1 MAGSCRRD
9 YALESRGS
17 RSGGRRNSR
26 TARPVSACHAP
37 SLATRTLAR
46 SAESAAGLRVNDLLN
61 HPAFQGAIA
70 PFVVALIV
78 AFALGR
84 TRFAWV
90 AILPAYA
97 TMVAL
102 DTGFALSPLTVS
114 RRSWLIALIAP
125 LVGAAADSYRRSSRR
140 IAPAMTVG
148 AALVSLW
155 VYWTLIAHHEG
166 WRSAAIAAGIAIY
179 FAALVAAV
187 LRLRD
192 DGLRCGAAGL
202 GLGVAAGIAG
212 ILSASIGALVAG
224 ASLAAACGAML
235 VVQIALARAIAPG
248 FTGALPIGMIAA
260 LIAVGAQQLAELP
273 WYALL
278 LMLLVPLATSLPAPR
293 PESRIARAAV
303 LFILALV
310 AALLPIA
317 AAWNAART
325 SLS

>member
-1 MAGSCRRD
+1 M
-9 YALESRGS
+9 
-17 RSGGRRNSR
+17 
-26 TARPVSACHAP
+26 
-37 SLATRTLAR
+37 
-46 SAESAAGLRVNDLLN
+46 RVTDLLN

-70 PFVVALIV
+70 PFIVALLV
-78 AFALGR
+78 ASALGR
-84 TRFAWV
+84 TRFAWI

-102 DTGFALSPLTVS
+102 DTGFTLSPLTVA
-114 RRSWLIALIAP
+114 RRSWLIALLAP
-125 LVGAAADSYRRSSRR
+125 LVGMAADSYNRSSRR
-140 IAPAMTVG
+140 IAPALSAA

-155 VYWTLIAHHEG
+155 VYWTLIGNHEG
-166 WRSAAIAAGIAIY
+166 WRSTAVGAGIAIY

-202 GLGVAAGIAG
+202 GLGVAAGITG

-224 ASLAAACGAML
+224 AALAAACGAML
-235 VVQIALARAIAPG
+235 VVQIALARTIAPG

-303 LFILALV
+303 LSILALV
-310 AALLPIA
+310 AAALPVG
-317 AAWNAART
+317 AAWNAARA